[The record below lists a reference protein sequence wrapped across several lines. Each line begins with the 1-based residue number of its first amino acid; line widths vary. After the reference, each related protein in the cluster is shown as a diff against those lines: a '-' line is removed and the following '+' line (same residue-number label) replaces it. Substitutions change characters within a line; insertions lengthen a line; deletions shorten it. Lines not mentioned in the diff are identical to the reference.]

1 MDITEIKKLSKGEIY
16 KEINKNQIDLLKK
29 KVTLRLQVTQKSS
42 SEGINVSE
50 IRKIKRYIA
59 RLQTVLREK
68 EYLENNK

>member
-16 KEINKNQIDLLKK
+16 KEINKNQVDLLKK

>member
-1 MDITEIKKLSKGEIY
+1 MDITEIKKLSRGEIY

-59 RLQTVLREK
+59 RLKTVLREK